1 MDNSCGQVQPP
12 LLIRTTDQADVQT
25 PDPPHSWGFSPWIP
39 GIGAALT
46 LGGAVWAVFAG
57 QGRDEV
63 VAVMTALVGLV
74 ALIGGWRMRPRLT
87 ADPTGFTV
95 HSVLGSRRLP
105 WSDVESVTTVSHRRL
120 GSTSTMLEINLRDD
134 SLLVFNDLELGAK
147 SDDAATTLRAL
158 HLSGH

>member
-1 MDNSCGQVQPP
+1 MDNSCGQIRPP
-12 LLIRTTDQADVQT
+12 LPIRPTDRADVRT
-25 PDPPHSWGFSPWIP
+25 PDPSHSWGFSPWIP

-46 LGGAVWAVFAG
+46 VGGAAWAVFAA

-63 VAVMTALVGLV
+63 VAVMAALVGLV
-74 ALIGGWRMRPRLT
+74 ALICGWRMRPRLT
-87 ADPTGFTV
+87 ADPAGFTV
-95 HSVLGSRRLP
+95 HSVLGTRRLP

-147 SDDAATTLRAL
+147 SDDAAATLRAL
-158 HLSGH
+158 HLSAH